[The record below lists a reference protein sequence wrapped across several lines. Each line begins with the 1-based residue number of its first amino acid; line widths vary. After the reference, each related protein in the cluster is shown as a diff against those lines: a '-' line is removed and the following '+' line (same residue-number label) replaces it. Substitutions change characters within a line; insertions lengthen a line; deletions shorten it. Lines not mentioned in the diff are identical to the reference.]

1 MGSSQAV
8 EEEQSVH
15 SKALPGHPEMVGARV
30 IPAFLPA
37 KERLFDGRI
46 QRHLVGELLQLKGPA
61 PR

>member
-15 SKALPGHPEMVGARV
+15 GKALPGHPEMVGARV

-37 KERLFDGRI
+37 QFAW
-46 QRHLVGELLQLKGPA
+46 HLVGELLQLKGPA